1 MKKRMAFREFWQK
14 FGWDYAFVAPFML
27 LFFLF
32 TVVPVIISIGLSF
45 TNFNVFQTPL
55 FVGIENYRTLLMD
68 DKIFLLAVQN
78 TLLIS
83 VVTGP
88 VGYFISLLLAWV
100 VNEFSPGVRTLLT
113 LLFYAPSISGG
124 AYVIF
129 QIIFSGDAHG
139 LINGVLMDMN
149 LIYEPFQ
156 WLSDTK
162 YMMFVAIFVILWMS
176 LGTSFLS
183 FIAGYQNVDRSLYEA
198 AAVDGIRN
206 RWQELW
212 YITLPSMRPQLMF
225 GAVMSITGS
234 FGVGGMLTGLFGN
247 PSTGY
252 AVHTMVHHLQDYGS
266 VRFEMG
272 YASAIAVLLFF
283 LMVASNG
290 LVQHLLKKLG

>member
-1 MKKRMAFREFWQK
+1 MKKRMAFRGFWQK

>member
-1 MKKRMAFREFWQK
+1 MKKRMTFQGFWQTY
-14 FGWDYAFVAPFML
+14 GWDYAFVAPFML

-32 TVVPVIISIGLSF
+32 TVVPVVISIGLSF

-100 VNEFSPGVRTLLT
+100 VNEFSRGTRTLLT

-129 QIIFSGDAHG
+129 QVIFSGDAHG

-149 LIYEPFQ
+149 LIYEPIQ

-162 YMMFVAIFVILWMS
+162 YMMGVAIFVILWMS

-198 AAVDGIRN
+198 GAVDGIRN

-272 YASAIAVLLFF
+272 YASAIAVLLFL